1 MYVLNM
7 YIAKTFCLPE
17 KHAFIVCK
25 AFKTTIYTS
34 LKVYLHLILITKA
47 KIHCG
52 LVKVVTSTKIIFVFC
67 FVSLHKSAFCFND
80 SGGPD

>member
-1 MYVLNM
+1 M
-7 YIAKTFCLPE
+7 AKTFCLPE

-25 AFKTTIYTS
+25 AFKPIHI
-34 LKVYLHLILITKA
+34 LKILFASCRLNENT
-47 KIHCG
+47 CG
-52 LVKVVTSTKIIFVFC
+52 LVKVVTLTKIIFVFC